1 MLLGLFRGLVTYKRT
16 MDKIEMFLKYPS
28 LFLDTNLVSRQF
40 GAPVIRNSNLRIDG
54 NASETVDGMLFVSG
68 LPRRLTS
75 DRHYSSG
82 SVCSMESLPE
92 VTVSK
97 EGRYDVKYKT
107 QKIVYESNSYI
118 IGGRNYQ
125 NFSKTMFHDICS
137 TAFVDNLPGAK
148 EIMQRYVQ
156 EYPFVADQ
164 SGWNTDLRPVL
175 FPVEVTSDQLEE
187 VDRELSEIINHHID
201 GPEVFTPGKNYTYDL
216 QLPARTGID
225 IMHRQNNT
233 SQPMTPTITWWAPKK
248 DSPARFGGNNRKKT
262 LYAKDAVSDFEVSF
276 NINNEH
282 QEKHTIY
289 LLVSWQNPTYDS
301 RSRTSMTLGGSN
313 NGRLVYPVI
322 RGLMLKYHIPGL
334 TTTGRSVTPSSSD
347 LLEVTHK
354 RKVTDRTK
362 KRPSQGTYKGKYEG
376 YETIKYDSKVYFSLA
391 NEYALSAHMSD
402 CLPNITTH
410 PSKGARL
417 PMHLSAYEALER
429 PSVEVKPLQVGHL
442 ELRRLG
448 APDKKLVGAEI
459 LSDLLMPSMPDIIL
473 NIDTPIKVT
482 DNETYVSGEVCYG
495 HCVDG
500 ETDGHVSVAVPAG
513 LYTVKRVERCSLG
526 HDVGRAEY
534 VQGFGDI
541 CNEVITI
548 RKMLTQLNV
557 AYDEIRANYVGT
569 APTKPT
575 NTGQTN
581 SALWRLG

>member
-1 MLLGLFRGLVTYKRT
+1 
-16 MDKIEMFLKYPS
+16 MFLKYPS
-28 LFLDTNLVSRQF
+28 LFVDTNLTARQF
-40 GAPVIRNSNLRIDG
+40 GSPQGRNNNLRIDG
-54 NASETVDGMLFVSG
+54 TASGTVDGLLFVSG

-75 DRHYSSG
+75 DNHYSSG
-82 SVCSMESLPE
+82 SVCGMESLPE

-107 QKIVYESNSYI
+107 QKIIYENNSYT

-125 NFSKTMFHDICS
+125 NFSKIMFQDIK
-137 TAFVDNLPGAK
+137 TTTFVDTIPGVK

-156 EYPFVADQ
+156 EYPFDDSQ

-175 FPVEVTSDQLEE
+175 FPIEVTSDQLES
-187 VDRELSEIINHHID
+187 VDRQLSEIINHHIN

-233 SQPMTPTITWWAPKK
+233 SQLMTPTITWWAPKK
-248 DSPARFGGNNRKKT
+248 DSPRRFPGANRKKP

-289 LLVSWQNPTYDS
+289 LLVSWQNPNYDS
-301 RSRTSMTLGGSN
+301 RSRTSMTLGGQQ
-313 NGRLVYPVI
+313 GRLVYPVI
-322 RGLMLKYHIPGL
+322 HGLVLKYHIPGL
-334 TTTGRSVTPSSSD
+334 STTGRSVTPSSSE
-347 LLEVTHK
+347 LLQVIHK
-354 RKVTDRTK
+354 RRVTDRTK

-376 YETIKYDSKVYFSLA
+376 YETIIYDGKTYFSLS

-410 PSKGARL
+410 PSKSGRL
-417 PMHLSAYEALER
+417 PMHLSVYEELER

-495 HCVDG
+495 HCVEG

-557 AYDEIRANYVGT
+557 AYDEIRANYVGS

>member
-28 LFLDTNLVSRQF
+28 LFLDTNMSARQF
-40 GAPVIRNSNLRIDG
+40 GPPHSRGNNLRIDG
-54 NASETVDGMLFVSG
+54 NASGTVDGLLFVSG
-68 LPRRLTS
+68 LPRRLSS
-75 DRHYSSG
+75 DSYYSSG
-82 SVCSMESLPE
+82 MVCGLESLPE

-107 QKIVYESNSYI
+107 QKLIYETNSYS

-125 NFSKTMFHDICS
+125 NFSKIMFQDIKT
-137 TAFVDNLPGAK
+137 TAFVDNMPGAK

-156 EYPFVADQ
+156 EYPFDDSQ

-175 FPVEVTSDQLEE
+175 FPIEVTSDQLEK
-187 VDRELSEIINHHID
+187 VDRQLSEIINHHIN

-225 IMHRQNNT
+225 VMHRQNNT
-233 SQPMTPTITWWAPKK
+233 SHPMTPTITWWAPKK
-248 DSPARFGGNNRKKT
+248 STPRLSRGGSVKQPY
-262 LYAKDAVSDFEVSF
+262 YAKDAVSDFEVSF

-289 LLVSWQNPTYDS
+289 LLVSWQNPTYDG
-301 RSRTSMTLGGSN
+301 RSRAGGMGGNS
-313 NGRLVYPVI
+313 GRLVYPVI
-322 RGLMLKYHIPGL
+322 QGLMLKYHIPGL
-334 TTTGRSVTPSSSD
+334 TTRCRNFATDTNEG
-347 LLEVTHK
+347 LQILHK

-376 YETIKYDSKVYFSLA
+376 YETIKYNGKTYFSLS

-410 PSKGARL
+410 PSKDGRL

-495 HCVDG
+495 HCVEG

-557 AYDEIRANYVGT
+557 AYDEIRANYVGS

>member
-1 MLLGLFRGLVTYKRT
+1 MLLSLFRGLVTYKRT

-40 GAPVIRNSNLRIDG
+40 GAPVIRNSNLIIDG

-68 LPRRLTS
+68 VPRRLTS
-75 DRHYSSG
+75 EPYYRSG
-82 SVCSMESLPE
+82 VVCGLDSQPE

-125 NFSKTMFHDICS
+125 NFSKTMFHDITS
-137 TAFVDNLPGAK
+137 TAFIDIIPGAFD
-148 EIMQRYVQ
+148 IMHRYVQ
-156 EYPFVADQ
+156 EYPFDESQ

-175 FPVEVTSDQLEE
+175 FPIEVTSDELEE
-187 VDRELSEIINHHID
+187 VDGEIRQNINDYIN
-201 GPEVFTPGKNYTYDL
+201 GPDIFRPGTNYTYDL
-216 QLPARTGID
+216 LMPDRTGID
-225 IMHRQNNT
+225 LMYREGGESLPIA
-233 SQPMTPTITWWAPKK
+233 PTITWWAPKK
-248 DSPARFGGNNRKKT
+248 GSPRIGGEITRKPFYAR
-262 LYAKDAVSDFEVSF
+262 DVVSDFDISF
-276 NINNEH
+276 KLNNEH
-282 QEKHTIY
+282 QEKHTLY
-289 LLVSWQNPTYDS
+289 LLVSWENPTYDR
-301 RSRTSMTLGGSN
+301 RSSTEIRGGSN

-322 RGLMLKYHIPGL
+322 RGLILKYHIPGL
-334 TTTGRSVTPSSSD
+334 NHRVGGRSSSD

-376 YETIKYDSKVYFSLA
+376 YETIKYDGKVYFSLA

-410 PSKGARL
+410 PSKGGRL

-495 HCVDG
+495 HCVEG

>member
-28 LFLDTNLVSRQF
+28 LFVDTNLAARQI
-40 GAPVIRNSNLRIDG
+40 GSPHPRGNGPRIDG
-54 NASETVDGMLFVSG
+54 TASSEVDGLLFISG
-68 LPRRLTS
+68 LPRRLDSESFYGAGTIC
-75 DRHYSSG
+75 G
-82 SVCSMESLPE
+82 LESLPE
-92 VTVSK
+92 VTVSE
-97 EGRYDVKYKT
+97 EGRYDIKYKT
-107 QKIVYESNSYI
+107 QKIIYENNSYT

-125 NFSKTMFHDICS
+125 YFSRIMFQDIKT
-137 TAFVDNLPGAK
+137 TAFVDNLPGAA

-156 EYPFVADQ
+156 EYPFDSDQ
-164 SGWNTDLRPVL
+164 TGWNTDLRPVM
-175 FPVEVTSDQLEE
+175 FPIEVTSDQLES
-187 VDRELSEIINHHID
+187 VDRQLSEIINQAIN
-201 GPEVFTPGKNYTYDL
+201 GPDTFTPGKNYTYDL

-225 IMHRQNNT
+225 IIHMQNVA

-248 DSPARFGGNNRKKT
+248 DSLRHGGNIRKKPF
-262 LYAKDAVSDFEVSF
+262 YANDAVSDFEVSF

-289 LLVSWQNPTYDS
+289 LLVSWQRTTYDS
-301 RSRTSMTLGGSN
+301 RSRTSMTLGGHQE
-313 NGRLVYPVI
+313 RLVYPVI
-322 RGLMLKYHIPGL
+322 DGLVLKYHIPGL
-334 TTTGRSVTPSSSD
+334 STTGRSVSPGSSEQ
-347 LLEVTHK
+347 LQVTHK
-354 RKVTDRTK
+354 RKTTDRTK

-376 YETIKYDSKVYFSLA
+376 FETIIYDGKTYFSLS

-410 PSKGARL
+410 PSKSGRL

-482 DNETYVSGEVCYG
+482 ANETYVSGEVCYG
-495 HCVDG
+495 HCVEG

-534 VQGFGDI
+534 IQGFGDI

-557 AYDEIRANYVGT
+557 AYDEIRANYVGSS
-569 APTKPT
+569 PTKPT
-575 NTGQTN
+575 KTGQTN